1 MLVELRKCD
10 IIQLRSN
17 NEGGRGSRRTFGS
30 ERDAGLSP
38 CRCLSNQEVPLEAF
52 LYSKDIIS
60 YKNTKSVL
68 TKTRKLYI
76 ITLKV
81 SAYLM

>member
-1 MLVELRKCD
+1 MSFYCALILY
-10 IIQLRSN
+10 IQ
-17 NEGGRGSRRTFGS
+17 
-30 ERDAGLSP
+30 D
-38 CRCLSNQEVPLEAF
+38 
-52 LYSKDIIS
+52 SKDIIS

-81 SAYLM
+81 SAYLMWQLTYEGLEML

>member
-17 NEGGRGSRRTFGS
+17 NEGGRGSRRTFGP

-38 CRCLSNQEVPLEAF
+38 CRCLSNQEVPLGAF

-76 ITLKV
+76 IALKV

>member
-38 CRCLSNQEVPLEAF
+38 CRCLSNEEVPLGAF